1 MFFYSYIDQFIRVT
15 QLNNRFMKKMI
26 WAIVLFMLQT
36 SSILLSQSGEG
47 AAPTVEYSPEE
58 KAVMQVILDETAD
71 YTKMSF
77 ADLARKYWILD
88 DKTYM
93 CVGHLDGISFMQ
105 YKDELLARDEITPAD
120 QVKVEKSNFKV
131 LVNGNM
137 ATIYHN
143 QVVTILETGD
153 KSYSHEIRTLERVN
167 GVWKI
172 HCSTVVQYM
181 PH

>member
-1 MFFYSYIDQFIRVT
+1 
-15 QLNNRFMKKMI
+15 MKKKI
-26 WAIVLFMLQT
+26 WVLALFTLNVM
-36 SSILLSQSGEG
+36 ILLGQNKEDSKISTQQ
-47 AAPTVEYSPEE
+47 YSLEE
-58 KAVMQVILDETAD
+58 KAVIQVILDETED

-93 CVGHLDGISFMQ
+93 CVAHLDGINFMQ
-105 YKDELLARDEITPAD
+105 YKDELLARNEIAPAD
-120 QVKVEKSNFKV
+120 QVKVEKSNFNV

-153 KSYSHEIRTLERVN
+153 KSYSHEIRILERVD

-172 HCSTVVQYM
+172 HCSTVVQYL

>member
-1 MFFYSYIDQFIRVT
+1 
-15 QLNNRFMKKMI
+15 MKKMK
-26 WAIVLFMLQT
+26 WAVVLFIMNANMLLGQT
-36 SSILLSQSGEG
+36 EENSKVPIKQ
-47 AAPTVEYSPEE
+47 YSPEE
-58 KAVMQVILDETAD
+58 KAVIQVILNETDD

-93 CVGHLDGISFMQ
+93 CAGHLDGISFIQ

-120 QVKVEKSNFKV
+120 QVKVEKSNFNV
-131 LVNGNM
+131 LINGQM

-143 QVVTILETGD
+143 QVVTLLETGD
-153 KSYSHEIRTLERVN
+153 KTYSHEIRVLEQVD

-172 HCSTVVQYM
+172 HCSTVVQYL